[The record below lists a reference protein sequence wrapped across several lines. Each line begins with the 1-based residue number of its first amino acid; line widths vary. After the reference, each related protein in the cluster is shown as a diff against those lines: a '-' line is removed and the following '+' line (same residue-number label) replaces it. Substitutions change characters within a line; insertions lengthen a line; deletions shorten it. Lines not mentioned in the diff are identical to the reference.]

1 MYEALRDLSQEL
13 LLPGLEAI
21 KPNTVT
27 LLETNSRFIEAYM
40 VGLNHEMGRELL
52 WREYPTDQRG
62 SYFRQFW
69 DVRGRVPP
77 PRTPQER
84 EQLKD
89 IPEIHRWAGANDLG
103 VNMTGGSIEGR
114 LVLLVRGELLRRFP
128 TAMVYAAR
136 AQFKTGAGGQAT
148 RERIPTE
155 EERYPLFRGTL
166 DPDVTF
172 IGFDL
177 DEAEARG
184 DPDPAKGQP
193 GWFLVIQQQ
202 PTEPRFGLD
211 VVDGFADTLL
221 PLTSWN
227 DLSWGHLATS
237 QAEFDAMTHIRLESP
252 LPETGGVSQPPG
264 VAWGENAAHQAFI
277 TLQKPV
283 RIAIHADDML
293 PVPD

>member
-27 LLETNSRFIEAYM
+27 LLETNPRFIEAYM
-40 VGLNHEMGRELL
+40 VGLNHEMSRELL
-52 WREYPTDQRG
+52 WREFPTNQRG

-69 DVRGRVPP
+69 DVRGRVPR
-77 PRTPQER
+77 PRTRQER

-89 IPEIHRWAGANDLG
+89 IPEIHGWPGANGLG
-103 VNMTGGSIEGR
+103 DNMTGGSIEGR

-136 AQFKTGAGGQAT
+136 AKFVTGDDGELT
-148 RERIPTE
+148 RERTLTDE
-155 EERYPLFRGTL
+155 EKYPLFRGTL

-177 DEAEARG
+177 GKDEARG
-184 DPDPAKGQP
+184 NPNPEAGEP
-193 GWFLVIQQQ
+193 GFFLVMQQQ

-211 VVDGFADTLL
+211 VADGFADTLL
-221 PLTSWN
+221 PLTSWDN
-227 DLSWGHLATS
+227 LSWGHLAAD
-237 QAEFDAMTHIRLESP
+237 QAGFDALTHIRLGSA
-252 LPETGGVSQPPG
+252 LPETSNANPPPG
-264 VAWGENAAHQAFI
+264 ATWGENAAHQAFI

-293 PVPD
+293 PAG